1 MGRKIRKS
9 WGEKS
14 GKVGEKNQEKLGRIG
29 GRKVLK
35 NKNLPEAVA
44 RVLKVRINNWIN
56 GFRRD
61 RHIFVWDDEG

>member
-1 MGRKIRKS
+1 MA
-9 WGEKS
+9 
-14 GKVGEKNQEKLGRIG
+14 EKL
-29 GRKVLK
+29 LK

-61 RHIFVWDDEG
+61 RHIFVWGDEG